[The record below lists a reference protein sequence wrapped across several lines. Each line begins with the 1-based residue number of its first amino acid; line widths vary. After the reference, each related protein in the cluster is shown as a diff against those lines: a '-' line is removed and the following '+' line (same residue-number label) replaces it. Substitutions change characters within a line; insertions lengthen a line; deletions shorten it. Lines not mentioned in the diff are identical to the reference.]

1 MLLESAFLKLP
12 ELMLSSHQHK
22 GSVEAMVVQHLA
34 TGLQMEL
41 NCRSVSFAYNHIA
54 IETPYPNQ
62 NQKGT
67 VFRADFLFEAT
78 GSVPSA
84 SRLDQY
90 GFKEKQWLEAK
101 SFFGRGKYSPATTQN
116 IGRIIK
122 DIIRLCLLPEELQGA
137 IRQNGRYILLVF
149 DSPPANYLAYSDRA
163 WLKSM
168 FEDKSPSL
176 RIDLQAEK
184 PSLVNAVVSRSSINA
199 QIEVGFSKHYFEPT
213 VQTPLP
219 VYWGYLLRID
229 RFAVSINGKNIA
241 SSEKIDE
248 RWDKDKIENLKSVRA
263 EFIGM
268 LKGDEGDITN
278 ASSRRSKRG

>member
-67 VFRADFLFEAT
+67 VFRADLLFEAT
-78 GSVPSA
+78 GSVPSTC
-84 SRLDQY
+84 RLDQY

-101 SFFGRGKYSPATTQN
+101 SFFGRRNSNPATTQN
-116 IGRIIK
+116 IGKIIK
-122 DIIRLCLLPEELQGA
+122 DIVRLCLLPEELQGTV
-137 IRQNGRYILLVF
+137 RQNGRYMLLIF
-149 DSPPANYLAYSDRA
+149 DSHPANYLAYSDRA

-184 PSLVNAVVSRSSINA
+184 PSLVSAIVNRSSINA
-199 QIEVGFSKHYFEPT
+199 QIEVGLSKHYFEPT
-213 VQTPLP
+213 VQTPFP
-219 VYWGYLLRID
+219 VFWGYLLRID
-229 RFAVSINGKNIA
+229 RFVVTINDKTVS
-241 SSEKIDE
+241 SVEKIDD
-248 RWDKDKIENLKSVRA
+248 RWDKDKIEKLKSVKD

-268 LKGDEGDITN
+268 LNGDEGDITSGSN
-278 ASSRRSKRG
+278 EAGR